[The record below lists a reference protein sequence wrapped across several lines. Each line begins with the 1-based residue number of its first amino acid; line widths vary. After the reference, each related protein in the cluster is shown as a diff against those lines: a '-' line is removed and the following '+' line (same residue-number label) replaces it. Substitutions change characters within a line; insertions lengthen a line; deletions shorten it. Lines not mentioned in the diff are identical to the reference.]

1 MSAVANASGPAPV
14 AAAATDFPGRF
25 SDFPGFT
32 QLLLS
37 HNLLTGRC
45 ERMSVSGSAYGE
57 ESQLRRSST
66 TGWGRR
72 HQRAAGNRRH
82 RPGRLILAA
91 AAAGLVAAMTG
102 AAPALAAPQGRAAAA
117 TPAST
122 PYWTTVKLHG
132 HLIKVHPHGRFGVVH
147 KIGQRHRPQAG
158 SNLVYNG

>member
-1 MSAVANASGPAPV
+1 MNGDVRRRERLQPGAVGGPDN
-14 AAAATDFPGRF
+14 DFPGRF
-25 SDFPGFT
+25 SGFSGFT

-45 ERMSVSGSAYGE
+45 GRMSVSGSAYGE

-72 HQRAAGNRRH
+72 HERAAGNRRH

-102 AAPALAAPQGRAAAA
+102 AAPALAAP
-117 TPAST
+117 
-122 PYWTTVKLHG
+122 
-132 HLIKVHPHGRFGVVH
+132 
-147 KIGQRHRPQAG
+147 
-158 SNLVYNG
+158 